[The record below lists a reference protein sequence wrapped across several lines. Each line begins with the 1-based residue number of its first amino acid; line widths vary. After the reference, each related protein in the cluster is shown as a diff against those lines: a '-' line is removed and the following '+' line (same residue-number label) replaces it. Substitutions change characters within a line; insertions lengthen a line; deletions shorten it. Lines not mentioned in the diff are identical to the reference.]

1 MPANRIGNSDWVV
14 CRGDGGFAIADR
26 EPEPMM
32 SRFPPNSLGVVE
44 DVIRNSVQVFLPGQG
59 ESYRVS
65 ADAVERIDLA
75 ETGDE
80 RPEKICGVC
89 FVLKNTDDFSVNLR
103 NARRLVRRPSCKQ
116 CRLDIDR
123 RNMTRQARE
132 DARRNMPPRGTLWRC
147 PICRKW
153 SIVGV
158 TAKVVI
164 DHDHRE
170 GRARGY
176 ICDSCN
182 TGLGRFKN
190 GEDFLQNAISYLR
203 QADDRRG
210 Q

>member
-1 MPANRIGNSDWVV
+1 
-14 CRGDGGFAIADR
+14 
-26 EPEPMM
+26 MM
-32 SRFPPNSLGVVE
+32 SRFPQNSLGVVE
-44 DVIRNSVQVFLPGQG
+44 DIIRNSVQVFLPGQG

-65 ADAVERIDLA
+65 ADEVERIDIDK
-75 ETGDE
+75 TGGE
-80 RPEKICGVC
+80 RPEKICSVC
-89 FVLKNTDDFSVNLR
+89 LVLKDADEFGVNRR
-103 NARRLVRRPSCKQ
+103 NARRLVRSPSCKQ
-116 CRLDIDR
+116 RRLDIDR
-123 RNMTRQARE
+123 RNMSRQARE
-132 DARRNMPPRGTLWRC
+132 DARRNMPSQGTLWRC

-153 SIVGV
+153 SVVGV

-203 QADDRRG
+203 QAEDRRG
-210 Q
+210 

>member
-1 MPANRIGNSDWVV
+1 M
-14 CRGDGGFAIADR
+14 DG

-32 SRFPPNSLGVVE
+32 SRFPQNSLGVVE
-44 DVIRNSVQVFLPGQG
+44 DVVRNSVQVFLPGQG

-65 ADAVERIDLA
+65 ADAVERIDID
-75 ETGDE
+75 ETGGE

-89 FVLKNTDDFSVNLR
+89 FVLKDTDEFSVNQR

-123 RNMTRQARE
+123 RNMSRQARE
-132 DARRNMPPRGTLWRC
+132 EVRRNMPPQGTLWRC

-158 TAKVVI
+158 TAKIVI

-203 QADDRRG
+203 QAEDRRG
-210 Q
+210 

>member
-1 MPANRIGNSDWVV
+1 
-14 CRGDGGFAIADR
+14 
-26 EPEPMM
+26 M
-32 SRFPPNSLGVVE
+32 SHFPQNSLGAIE
-44 DVIRNSVQVFLPGQG
+44 DVVGNFTQVFLPGQG
-59 ESYRVS
+59 ESYRVRS
-65 ADAVERIDLA
+65 TTVERINID

-80 RPEKICGVC
+80 HPRKICNVC
-89 FVLKNTDDFSVNLR
+89 FVLKDTDEFSVNQR

-123 RNMTRQARE
+123 RSMTRRARE
-132 DARRNMPPRGTLWRC
+132 DALRNMPPQGSLWRC

-153 SIVGV
+153 SIVGI

-170 GRARGY
+170 GGVRGY

-203 QADDRRG
+203 QSEGGRG
-210 Q
+210 R